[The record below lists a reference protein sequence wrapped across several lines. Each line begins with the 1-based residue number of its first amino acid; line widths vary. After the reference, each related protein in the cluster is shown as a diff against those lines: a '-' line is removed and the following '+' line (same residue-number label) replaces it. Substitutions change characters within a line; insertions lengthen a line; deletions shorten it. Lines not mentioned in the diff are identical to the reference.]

1 MTGLELLGFLAC
13 GRLKERDSFVRLD
26 EWKNMII
33 TVRDGNFI
41 DYWDKQMTWSEHN
54 LNAEWEV
61 YEEEE
66 PKPKLDDWEK
76 ETCKRL
82 LAKGY
87 KWITR
92 DKDEGLF
99 ADEDKSTKAKA
110 LWLCMQCVEIIDG
123 FDFIKWEDKEPTS
136 IEWLLGRE

>member
-26 EWKNMII
+26 AWRNMII
-33 TVRDGNFI
+33 TVQDGNFI
-41 DYWDKQMTWSEHN
+41 DYWKTPMTWSEHN

-66 PKPKLDDWEK
+66 QKPKLDEK
-76 ETCKRL
+76 EKRICRKL
-82 LAKGY
+82 LEMGY
-87 KWITR
+87 DDLLRQWDGILCAYS
-92 DKDEGLF
+92 KDHYN
-99 ADEDKSTKAKA
+99 A
-110 LWLCMQCVEIIDG
+110 IIFDG
-123 FDFIKWEDKEPTS
+123 FDFIKLEDSEPTS